1 MLIGSTNGSV
11 DLNTFTFDEPIS
23 LILQRKSI
31 KFTLLGYCIDDECTK
46 EVAHNFDKAPTSE
59 QIQSGEVKKRGIDIN
74 PGDIAGKVG
83 DVAKGTG
90 EKAGEIATDVGN
102 NAGQIATDAGNE
114 ATGFVDNA
122 ARTIVNALLSA
133 FDNFIPKEPTNGKSG
148 WIARPIITA
157 SIFDTLA
164 LLLLLI
170 TNTENRK
177 YCYPLA
183 FILLLI
189 SFILNIVSL
198 FITFSLFS
206 LVFNVIGAFPGIG
219 DNKTGPALSLSGFSS
234 LFLLIAISLIII
246 DGSRR
251 KSKNFK

>member
-1 MLIGSTNGSV
+1 MWNKI
-11 DLNTFTFDEPIS
+11 
-23 LILQRKSI
+23 KSI
-31 KFTLLGYCIDDECTK
+31 FFLYL
-46 EVAHNFDKAPTSE
+46 APTSE

-74 PGDIAGKVG
+74 PGEIAGKVG
-83 DVAKGTG
+83 DATNNSG
-90 EKAGEIATDVGN
+90 EKAGEIATDAGNKVGE
-102 NAGQIATDAGNE
+102 IATDAGNKAAE
-114 ATGFVDNA
+114 IADNA
-122 ARTIVNALLSA
+122 ARAIATALLSA
-133 FDNFIPKEPTNGKSG
+133 FDNFIPKEPTNGKAG
-148 WIARPIITA
+148 WITRPIITA

-206 LVFNVIGAFPGIG
+206 LVFNVIGSFPGIG
-219 DNKTGPALSLSGFSS
+219 DNETGPALTLSGFSS